1 VEANRKLSNLE
12 LDDYSAE
19 PNADRANLQP
29 DEVCRH
35 CVPKLMGNDG
45 NRKEKAREHE
55 RRETQFG

>member
-19 PNADRANLQP
+19 PNAYRAHLQP

-35 CVPKLMGNDG
+35 SVSKLMGNYG
-45 NRKEKAREHE
+45 NWEQKAREHE
-55 RRETQFG
+55 RR